1 MTKPHYF
8 RGNGINVKS
17 EVNMTDNKTRQNG
30 GWLVVFPDLH
40 TEHIISGW
48 LAKLAVVG
56 EPIPDRDF
64 SNYEH
69 ENNEYCQN
77 S

>member
-1 MTKPHYF
+1 MCNHAFHLQRKGYLQASF
-8 RGNGINVKS
+8 
-17 EVNMTDNKTRQNG
+17 
-30 GWLVVFPDLH
+30 
-40 TEHIISGW
+40 ISGW